1 MEQVPN
7 LLHEIAEIFELFS
20 EQFILVLPNVYSRSD
35 EHGLG
40 LLDHLTLIF
49 GSTVR
54 SPQPNFLPGKNKT
67 YGLVAL
73 MVAQLLTWPIYEYS
87 IWTNILHQIFPSGFK
102 GKKSS
107 QVQQTNSTPDLS
119 KL

>member
-1 MEQVPN
+1 MHSVSTSYELLLNKSQYIFDLFTEKFKDEHFCKLVGQVPN
-7 LLHEIAEIFELFS
+7 LLHEIAKIFELIS

-54 SPQPNFLPGKNKT
+54 SPQPNFLPGKK
-67 YGLVAL
+67 
-73 MVAQLLTWPIYEYS
+73 
-87 IWTNILHQIFPSGFK
+87 
-102 GKKSS
+102 
-107 QVQQTNSTPDLS
+107 
-119 KL
+119 

>member
-1 MEQVPN
+1 MGQVPN
-7 LLHEIAEIFELFS
+7 LLHEVAKIFELIS

-54 SPQPNFLPGKNKT
+54 SPQPIFLQGKNKT
-67 YGLVAL
+67 LWFGRANGSTIADMADL
-73 MVAQLLTWPIYEYS
+73 
-87 IWTNILHQIFPSGFK
+87 QIFYMDQYLTSF
-102 GKKSS
+102 
-107 QVQQTNSTPDLS
+107 LS
-119 KL
+119 IRF

>member
-1 MEQVPN
+1 MVAQ
-7 LLHEIAEIFELFS
+7 LLTWPIYEYSIWTNILHQIFPSGFK
-20 EQFILVLPNVYSRSD
+20 
-35 EHGLG
+35 
-40 LLDHLTLIF
+40 
-49 GSTVR
+49 
-54 SPQPNFLPGKNKT
+54 GKNKT

>member
-1 MEQVPN
+1 MRQVPN
-7 LLHEIAEIFELFS
+7 LLHEVAKIFELIS

-54 SPQPNFLPGKNKT
+54 SPQPIFSSKVTNKILWF
-67 YGLVAL
+67 GLACGSIIAGMADL
-73 MVAQLLTWPIYEYS
+73 QLFYMD
-87 IWTNILHQIFPSGFK
+87 Q
-102 GKKSS
+102 
-107 QVQQTNSTPDLS
+107 
-119 KL
+119 

>member
-1 MEQVPN
+1 M
-7 LLHEIAEIFELFS
+7 LHEIAEIFELFS

-54 SPQPNFLPGKNKT
+54 SPQPNFLPGFK
-67 YGLVAL
+67 
-73 MVAQLLTWPIYEYS
+73 
-87 IWTNILHQIFPSGFK
+87 GFK

>member
-1 MEQVPN
+1 M
-7 LLHEIAEIFELFS
+7 LHEIAETFELFS
-20 EQFILVLPNVYSRSD
+20 EQFISVLPNVYSRSD
-35 EHGLG
+35 ERGLG

-54 SPQPNFLPGKNKT
+54 SPQPNSLPGKNKT

-102 GKKSS
+102 GKNK
-107 QVQQTNSTPDLS
+107 TYGFGRANGSTIADMADL
-119 KL
+119 

>member
-7 LLHEIAEIFELFS
+7 LLHEIAEVFELIS

-49 GSTVR
+49 WFNRAFT
-54 SPQPNFLPGKNKT
+54 T
-67 YGLVAL
+67 AY
-73 MVAQLLTWPIYEYS
+73 
-87 IWTNILHQIFPSGFK
+87 FP
-102 GKKSS
+102 
-107 QVQQTNSTPDLS
+107 PR
-119 KL
+119 